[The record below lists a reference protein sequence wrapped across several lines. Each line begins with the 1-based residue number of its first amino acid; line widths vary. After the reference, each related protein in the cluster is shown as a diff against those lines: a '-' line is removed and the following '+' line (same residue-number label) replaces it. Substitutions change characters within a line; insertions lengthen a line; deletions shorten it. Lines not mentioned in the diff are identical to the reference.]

1 MSSSRDDSNV
11 TLYVSTIT
19 MKEKN
24 VSWALIAAMVL
35 TLVAVIWLTTIATT
49 ANAQNATSTAG
60 IIGPEITSSPAT
72 TFTAQKT
79 AMSTVDTLP
88 GHSMHQAVVVLPQR
102 TDGKIW
108 VGTISWSA
116 SKPVELR
123 LLQNY
128 NTTLTPDAAH
138 GKPVTAPFS
147 NGESAISL
155 LLASNGAATV
165 PSYYSGSMDFAA
177 SQVAFHTLGGLPFT
191 VTYTIDAT
199 AKSPSG

>member
-1 MSSSRDDSNV
+1 MNR
-11 TLYVSTIT
+11 
-19 MKEKN
+19 KN
-24 VSWALIAAMVL
+24 VLS
-35 TLVAVIWLTTIATT
+35 IATSSAMILASIAFTGLPTMIT
-49 ANAQNATSTAG
+49 ANAQNMTTTTSGGAAAAQNQT
-60 IIGPEITSSPAT
+60 EITSTTAT
-72 TFTAQKT
+72 NFTAQKT
-79 AMSTVDTLP
+79 AISTVDTLP
-88 GHSMHQAVVVLPQR
+88 GHQMHQAVIVLPQR

-128 NTTLTPDAAH
+128 KTSVTPDPAH

-165 PSYYSGSMDFAA
+165 PSYYSGSMNFAA
-177 SQVAFHTLGGLPFT
+177 SQVAFHTLGGIPFT
-191 VTYTIDAT
+191 ITYTVDAVAKT
-199 AKSPSG
+199 ASR

>member
-1 MSSSRDDSNV
+1 MTMKIYS
-11 TLYVSTIT
+11 IT
-19 MKEKN
+19 MNKKN
-24 VSWALIAAMVL
+24 LLLVTTAWAMILASIAAIEL
-35 TLVAVIWLTTIATT
+35 PTIIT
-49 ANAQNATSTAG
+49 ANAQNMTTATTAQNQA
-60 IIGPEITSSPAT
+60 EITSAT
-72 TFTAQKT
+72 ATNFTAQKT
-79 AMSTVDTLP
+79 AISTVDSLP
-88 GHSMHQAVVVLPQR
+88 GHQMHQAVVVLPQR

-128 NTTLTPDAAH
+128 NTSITADPAH
-138 GKPVTAPFS
+138 GKPVTAPFG

-165 PSYYSGSMDFAA
+165 PSYYSGSMNFAA

-191 VTYTIDAT
+191 ITYTVDAV
-199 AKSPSG
+199 AKAPSS

>member
-1 MSSSRDDSNV
+1 MTMKIYS
-11 TLYVSTIT
+11 IT
-19 MKEKN
+19 MNKKN
-24 VSWALIAAMVL
+24 LLLVTTAWAMILASIAAIEL
-35 TLVAVIWLTTIATT
+35 PTIIT
-49 ANAQNATSTAG
+49 ANAQNMTTTTSGGVATAAHNQAET
-60 IIGPEITSSPAT
+60 TSAT
-72 TFTAQKT
+72 DTNFTAQKT
-79 AMSTVDTLP
+79 AISTVDTLP
-88 GHSMHQAVVVLPQR
+88 GHQMHQAVVVLPQR

-128 NTTLTPDAAH
+128 NISVTPDPDH

-165 PSYYSGSMDFAA
+165 PSYYSGSMNLAA
-177 SQVAFHTLGGLPFT
+177 SQVAFHTLGGIPFT
-191 VTYTIDAT
+191 ITYTVDAV
-199 AKSPSG
+199 AKTPSR

>member
-1 MSSSRDDSNV
+1 MTMKIYS
-11 TLYVSTIT
+11 IT
-19 MKEKN
+19 MNKKN
-24 VSWALIAAMVL
+24 LLLVTTAWAMILASIAAIEL
-35 TLVAVIWLTTIATT
+35 PTIIT
-49 ANAQNATSTAG
+49 ANAQNMTTATTAQNQA
-60 IIGPEITSSPAT
+60 EITSAT
-72 TFTAQKT
+72 ATNFTAQKT
-79 AMSTVDTLP
+79 AISTVDTLP
-88 GHSMHQAVVVLPQR
+88 GHQMHQAVVVLPQR

-128 NTTLTPDAAH
+128 NTSITADPAH
-138 GKPVTAPFS
+138 GKPVTAPFG

-165 PSYYSGSMDFAA
+165 PSYYSGSMNFAA

-191 VTYTIDAT
+191 ITYTVDAV
-199 AKSPSG
+199 AKAPSS

>member
-1 MSSSRDDSNV
+1 MQQAKATVTYVIIAALGLALSSSF
-11 TLYVSTIT
+11 IT
-19 MKEKN
+19 GGN
-24 VSWALIAAMVL
+24 
-35 TLVAVIWLTTIATT
+35 
-49 ANAQNATSTAG
+49 ANAQNMTTTTSG
-60 IIGPEITSSPAT
+60 AT
-72 TFTAQKT
+72 TAAQNEPETTSATATNFTAQKT
-79 AMSTVDTLP
+79 AISTVDGLP
-88 GHSMHQAVVVLPQR
+88 GHQMHQAVIAIPQR

-128 NTTLTPDAAH
+128 NTSVTPDPDH

-165 PSYYSGSMDFAA
+165 PSYYSGSMNFAA
-177 SQVAFHTLGGLPFT
+177 SQVAFHTLGGIPFT
-191 VTYTIDAT
+191 ITYTVDAV
-199 AKSPSG
+199 AKTPSR

>member
-1 MSSSRDDSNV
+1 MN
-11 TLYVSTIT
+11 
-19 MKEKN
+19 KKN
-24 VSWALIAAMVL
+24 LLLIATASAMIL
-35 TLVAVIWLTTIATT
+35 ASIAAIELPTIIT
-49 ANAQNATSTAG
+49 ANAQNMTTTTGGAATTTTTTQNQA
-60 IIGPEITSSPAT
+60 EITSAT
-72 TFTAQKT
+72 ATNFTAQKT
-79 AMSTVDTLP
+79 AISAVDTLP
-88 GHSMHQAVVVLPQR
+88 GHQMHQAVVVLPQR

-128 NTTLTPDAAH
+128 NTSVTADPAH

-165 PSYYSGSMDFAA
+165 PSYYSGSMNFVA
-177 SQVAFHTLGGLPFT
+177 SQVAFHTLGGIPFT
-191 VTYTIDAT
+191 ITYTVDAV
-199 AKSPSG
+199 AKTPSR

>member
-1 MSSSRDDSNV
+1 MKQNNV
-11 TLYVSTIT
+11 LF
-19 MKEKN
+19 
-24 VSWALIAAMVL
+24 ALIAAAAMLL
-35 TLVAVIWLTTIATT
+35 TLVTVTRLPTITT
-49 ANAQNATSTAG
+49 ANAQNATGTAG
-60 IIGPEITSSPAT
+60 TIVPDITSSAAT
-72 TFTAQKT
+72 TFTTQKT
-79 AMSTVDTLP
+79 AVSTVDTLP

-116 SKPVELR
+116 SKPIELR

-128 NTTLTPDAAH
+128 NTSVTADEAH

-147 NGESAISL
+147 KGESAISL

-165 PSYYSGSMDFAA
+165 PSYYSGSMNFAA

>member
-1 MSSSRDDSNV
+1 MTMKIYS
-11 TLYVSTIT
+11 IT
-19 MKEKN
+19 MNKKN
-24 VSWALIAAMVL
+24 LLLVTTAWAMILASIAAIEL
-35 TLVAVIWLTTIATT
+35 PTIIT
-49 ANAQNATSTAG
+49 ANAQNMTTAKTAQNQA
-60 IIGPEITSSPAT
+60 EITSAT
-72 TFTAQKT
+72 ATNFTAQKT
-79 AMSTVDTLP
+79 AISTVDSLP
-88 GHSMHQAVVVLPQR
+88 GHQMHQAVVVLPQR

-128 NTTLTPDAAH
+128 NTSITADPAH
-138 GKPVTAPFS
+138 GKPVTAPFG

-165 PSYYSGSMDFAA
+165 PSYYSGSMNFAA

-191 VTYTIDAT
+191 ITYTVDAV
-199 AKSPSG
+199 AKAPSS

>member
-1 MSSSRDDSNV
+1 MILAS
-11 TLYVSTIT
+11 
-19 MKEKN
+19 
-24 VSWALIAAMVL
+24 IAAIEL
-35 TLVAVIWLTTIATT
+35 PTIIT
-49 ANAQNATSTAG
+49 ANAQNMTTATTAQNQA
-60 IIGPEITSSPAT
+60 EITSAT
-72 TFTAQKT
+72 ATNFTAQKT
-79 AMSTVDTLP
+79 AISTVDSLP
-88 GHSMHQAVVVLPQR
+88 GHQMHQAVVVLPQR

-128 NTTLTPDAAH
+128 NTSITADPAH
-138 GKPVTAPFS
+138 GKPVTAPFG

-165 PSYYSGSMDFAA
+165 PSYYSGSMNFAA

-191 VTYTIDAT
+191 ITYTVDAV
-199 AKSPSG
+199 AKAPSS

>member
-1 MSSSRDDSNV
+1 MTMKIYS
-11 TLYVSTIT
+11 IT
-19 MKEKN
+19 MNKKN
-24 VSWALIAAMVL
+24 LLLVTTAWAMILASIAAIEL
-35 TLVAVIWLTTIATT
+35 PTIIT
-49 ANAQNATSTAG
+49 ANAQNMTTATTAQNQA
-60 IIGPEITSSPAT
+60 EITSAT
-72 TFTAQKT
+72 ATNFTAQKT
-79 AMSTVDTLP
+79 AISTVDTLP
-88 GHSMHQAVVVLPQR
+88 GHQMHQAVVVLPQR

-128 NTTLTPDAAH
+128 NTSVTADPAH

-165 PSYYSGSMDFAA
+165 PSYYSGSMNFAA
-177 SQVAFHTLGGLPFT
+177 SQVAFHTLGGIPFT
-191 VTYTIDAT
+191 ITYTVDAV
-199 AKSPSG
+199 AKTPSR

>member
-1 MSSSRDDSNV
+1 MQQAKATVTYVIIAALGLALSSSF
-11 TLYVSTIT
+11 IT
-19 MKEKN
+19 GGN
-24 VSWALIAAMVL
+24 
-35 TLVAVIWLTTIATT
+35 
-49 ANAQNATSTAG
+49 ANAQNMTTTTSG
-60 IIGPEITSSPAT
+60 AT
-72 TFTAQKT
+72 TAAHNQAETTSATDTNFTAQKT
-79 AMSTVDTLP
+79 AISTVDTLP
-88 GHSMHQAVVVLPQR
+88 GHQMHQAVIAIPQR

-128 NTTLTPDAAH
+128 NTSVTPDPDH

-165 PSYYSGSMDFAA
+165 PSYYSGSMNFAA
-177 SQVAFHTLGGLPFT
+177 SQVAFHTLGGIPFT
-191 VTYTIDAT
+191 ITYTVDAV
-199 AKSPSG
+199 AKTPSR

>member
-1 MSSSRDDSNV
+1 MNTKT
-11 TLYVSTIT
+11 TLALVAAIAL
-19 MKEKN
+19 
-24 VSWALIAAMVL
+24 ALIAATHL
-35 TLVAVIWLTTIATT
+35 PAITA
-49 ANAQNATSTAG
+49 ANAQNMSGAG
-60 IIGPEITSSPAT
+60 AAGSAQSQTGMTSSTAT

-79 AMSTVDTLP
+79 SVSTVDSLP
-88 GHSMHQAVVVLPQR
+88 GHQMHQAVIVLPQR

-128 NTTLTPDAAH
+128 DTSVTPDAAH
-138 GKPVTAPFS
+138 GKPVTAPFG
-147 NGESAISL
+147 NGQSAISL

-165 PSYYSGSMDFAA
+165 PSYYSGSMNFAA
-177 SQVAFHTLGGLPFT
+177 SQVAFHTLGGIPFT

-199 AKSPSG
+199 AKSLSR

>member
-1 MSSSRDDSNV
+1 MLKSKTNV
-11 TLYVSTIT
+11 ICVI
-19 MKEKN
+19 
-24 VSWALIAAMVL
+24 VVAAALA
-35 TLVAVIWLTTIATT
+35 LVAAIQVLIIT
-49 ANAQNATSTAG
+49 ANAQNPTGMTST
-60 IIGPEITSSPAT
+60 TAT
-72 TFTAQKT
+72 NFTAQKT
-79 AMSTVDTLP
+79 GVSTVDTLP
-88 GHSMHQAVVVLPQR
+88 GHQMHQAVVVLPQR

-128 NTTLTPDAAH
+128 NKSVTPDAAH
-138 GKPVTAPFS
+138 GKPVTAPFA

-165 PSYYSGSMDFAA
+165 PSYYSGSMNFAA
-177 SQVAFHTLGGLPFT
+177 NQVAFHTLGGIPFT

-199 AKSPSG
+199 AKSPSS